1 MFYLGSVVSISNEL
15 VRHVVKNGY
24 RVDRFGN
31 VYNTKG
37 ILRSCNKDKHGYNRF
52 TIKYEGKCRSVY
64 VHKVVAYQKFGEEAF
79 KKGQQV
85 RHLNG
90 KQDDCS
96 YENISIGTPSENIYD
111 INVDVRKKKALK
123 AAKSL
128 RKFSD
133 SDIKRIRSLRGQG
146 LTLSKIAEEFDT
158 VKSTIFYIVKKVTY
172 Q

>member
-64 VHKVVAYQKFGEEAF
+64 VHKVIAYQKFGEEAF

-111 INVDVRKKKALK
+111 INVDVRKKRHLK
-123 AAKSL
+123 L
-128 RKFSD
+128 QNPLENF
-133 SDIKRIRSLRGQG
+133 
-146 LTLSKIAEEFDT
+146 LTQTSKELE
-158 VKSTIFYIVKKVTY
+158 V
-172 Q
+172 